1 MPGASASGNLQCGH
15 FYYILQFVT
24 SAFSHESILKRL
36 CYMPFDINTITVA
49 PLQGGVFDLM
59 PPVQGVAEDS
69 GHMIQVEVSAGD
81 NHFTLRHAVLVDG
94 PFQLPEGYRL
104 VSDVV
109 YLYSDPLQ
117 PVRPSNLHL
126 PHWYSLEEAVGREE
140 GSSEGDGLVFVMAP
154 HTPSEEGGE
163 ALYKFVLHP
172 EGNFLTSSVG
182 SLLIHSHS
190 TLFAIAY
197 KEKIT
202 SKLKYCATH
211 LEREEPSGQKVDIA
225 VTFASSTWQKVCVCV
240 CVHAC
245 VSFKYYHCHTQ

>member
-1 MPGASASGNLQCGH
+1 
-15 FYYILQFVT
+15 
-24 SAFSHESILKRL
+24 
-36 CYMPFDINTITVA
+36 MPFDINTITVA

-59 PPVQGVAEDS
+59 PLVQGVAEENGD
-69 GHMIQVEVSAGD
+69 MIQVEVSAGAD
-81 NHFTLRHAVLVDG
+81 LFTLRHAVLVDG
-94 PFQLPEGYRL
+94 PFQLPEGFRL
-104 VSDVV
+104 ASDVV
-109 YLYSDPLQ
+109 YLYSDPSQ
-117 PVRPSNLHL
+117 PVRPSDLHL

-140 GSSEGDGLVFVMAP
+140 GSPEGDGLIFVMAP

-163 ALYKFVLHP
+163 VLYKFVLHP
-172 EGNFLTSSVG
+172 EGNFPTSSVG

-211 LEREEPSGQKVDIA
+211 LEKEEPSGQKVDIA

-240 CVHAC
+240 CAC
-245 VSFKYYHCHTQ
+245 MRVCHLSTTIATLNSCIRTCKPYYFTYVCTDSSTASETVKYQE